1 MKAFFKFVFG
11 LLVLVAVL
19 AVAAH
24 FTLRFLLNQPKF
36 RSAVTEWAERATGRK
51 IAYGRVDYRI
61 WPPSLVVR
69 EMSVKEADGREDFA
83 SLAECAVEV
92 DLRKRELTALRLVEP
107 KVRVVQRADGSFNY
121 SDLLPAKAK
130 GEPGKGA
137 EEKTETA
144 QVESAEPAGGEPAG
158 TGGAVPA
165 KKEKKQ
171 PQMAFSIKEASV
183 EGAAFTFVRE
193 REGGESD
200 EFRVSDV
207 SFAVRGLGEDSF
219 ALDAGL
225 KIGKR
230 SSVKCAGTV
239 EKAFSAA
246 ECRAEVSGRAE
257 IGDFADVKA
266 FLPEGTLPFA
276 RLGVDFALGG
286 GLAGVTGKVSAA
298 TGAATAKAPVS
309 LRADVA
315 FSASLPEAVAMH
327 LAAGEPLPAEL
338 AVAAVPGTPPPG
350 GIVLAGDPLAA
361 LLLRHVQAEATLD
374 VPEAAYGGNVVRD
387 GRVTA
392 RVEEGGVHADG
403 KFRAYGGEVTV
414 RAQADLLGCPVRY
427 TVPLLKVDGV
437 DIGEALEANDLRTLD
452 GFSGKIGADA
462 WLAGYATAPAGFE
475 QGLTGRGHFRAEELE
490 TVGNEGTLP
499 DKLWAQLDNPLLFQ
513 VMPRVKERVELAQ
526 ARQGTLT
533 TSRYENVTASFAL
546 NGGVARISDA
556 RAAVGEYAVRLGGT
570 ATPFAADPQVDF
582 SADVL
587 VSAKETDWL
596 TDGKDRSN
604 VLPYENGGLRIPIA
618 IRGPMRKPHV
628 LPDLDVLMQ
637 NALNGIVAEKAAE
650 VAAEILPEEI
660 AAQVPEALSR
670 ELNVGT
676 VMENL
681 SERDR
686 ENVKKGLDILQSLGR
701 SFR

>member
-24 FTLRFLLNQPKF
+24 FTLRHLLNQPKF
-36 RSAVTEWAERATGRK
+36 RAAVTEWAERATGRK
-51 IAYGRVDYRI
+51 IAYGRVDYRL

-130 GEPGKGA
+130 GGAGKA
-137 EEKTETA
+137 EGRAETA
-144 QVESAEPAGGEPAG
+144 PAGPAEPAGEAAG
-158 TGGAVPA
+158 TGGAAPA
-165 KKEKKQ
+165 KKEKKA
-171 PQMAFSIKEASV
+171 PQMAFSLREASV

-193 REGGESD
+193 REGGKAD

-207 SFAVRGLGEDSF
+207 SFEVRGLGADSF
-219 ALDAGL
+219 ALDAGM

-230 SSVKCAGTV
+230 SSVKCGGTV
-239 EKAFSAA
+239 EHAFAA
-246 ECRAEVSGRAE
+246 EECRAALSGRVD
-257 IGDFADVKA
+257 IGDFADVRA

-276 RLGVDFALGG
+276 RLGVDFELGG
-286 GLAGVTGKVSAA
+286 GMAGVTGKVSAA
-298 TGAATAKAPVS
+298 TGAATSKAPVS
-309 LRADVA
+309 LKAA
-315 FSASLPEAVAMH
+315 LSFSASLPAAVAAH

-350 GIVLAGDPLAA
+350 GIVLAADPLAA
-361 LLLRHVQAEATLD
+361 LLLRHVQAEAALD
-374 VPEAAYGGNVVRD
+374 VPEAAYGGNTVRD

-403 KFRAYGGEVTV
+403 KFRVFDGEVSV

-427 TVPLLKVDGV
+427 TVPLLKVEGL
-437 DIGEALEANDLRTLD
+437 DIGEALAANDLRAID

-462 WLAGYATAPAGFE
+462 WVAGYATAPAGFE
-475 QGLTGRGHFRAEELE
+475 QGLTGRGHFRAEELA

-499 DKLWAQLDNPLLFQ
+499 DRLWAQLDNPLLFQ
-513 VMPRVKERVELAQ
+513 VLPRVKERVEAAQ
-526 ARQGTLT
+526 ARQGTLV

-570 ATPFAADPQVDF
+570 ATSFAADPQVDF

-587 VSAKETDWL
+587 LSAKETDWL
-596 TDGKDRSN
+596 TGGKDRSN
-604 VLPYENGGLRIPIA
+604 VLPYENGGLRIPLS
-618 IRGPMRKPHV
+618 IRGPMRKPLV
-628 LPDLDVLMQ
+628 LPDLDVLLQ
-637 NALNGIVAEKAAE
+637 HALDGIVAEKAAE
-650 VAAEILPEEI
+650 AVADLLPEEI
-660 AAQVPEALSR
+660 AAQVPEALER
-670 ELNVGT
+670 ELNVGA